1 VEHRKWF
8 KTLSDLRGKERSLLH
23 GEYHTLSYAT
33 SALAYVRLWDQSDRF
48 VVVVNWGSV
57 PATLSLKSTDEAKL
71 PTEAKV
77 KLSTDPELVVESMVG
92 LETITLGPGTG
103 ALLQFPFAP

>member
-1 VEHRKWF
+1 MFCLFSGCNTVCF
-8 KTLSDLRGKERSLLH
+8 YL
-23 GEYHTLSYAT
+23 
-33 SALAYVRLWDQSDRF
+33 V
-48 VVVVNWGSV
+48 
-57 PATLSLKSTDEAKL
+57 DEAKL

-77 KLSTDPELVVESMVG
+77 KLSTDPELEVESMVG

>member
-1 VEHRKWF
+1 MCFYLV
-8 KTLSDLRGKERSLLH
+8 
-23 GEYHTLSYAT
+23 
-33 SALAYVRLWDQSDRF
+33 
-48 VVVVNWGSV
+48 
-57 PATLSLKSTDEAKL
+57 DEAKL

-77 KLSTDPELVVESMVG
+77 KLSTDPELEVESMVG